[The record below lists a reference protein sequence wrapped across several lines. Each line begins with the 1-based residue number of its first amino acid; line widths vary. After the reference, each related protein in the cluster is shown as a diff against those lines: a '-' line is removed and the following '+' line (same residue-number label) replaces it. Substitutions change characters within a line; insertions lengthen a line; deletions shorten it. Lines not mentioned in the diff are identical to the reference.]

1 MVRDG
6 GETGAYTTTMFLHC
20 YFDGNDQA
28 AKTRFAAL
36 KNGDTIQMK
45 GKVRSANVFQ
55 VDLLGCTLM

>member
-1 MVRDG
+1 
-6 GETGAYTTTMFLHC
+6 MFLHC